1 MVPLG
6 IGRVLLWY
14 LSNVLNKVTPDERKK
29 RPSQDVDAEKYGT
42 RLRPLL
48 LIQTPGFF
56 EARTYRT
63 VRTMFECE
71 PCKIYPSRYGRM
83 QISERIN
90 RPTSTTMESA
100 KKKAAGVAGASTPS
114 KNDEASSS
122 NA

>member
-71 PCKIYPSRYGRM
+71 PCKIYLRSA
-83 QISERIN
+83 ERN
-90 RPTSTTMESA
+90 SHNHDTHKQ
-100 KKKAAGVAGASTPS
+100 KKK
-114 KNDEASSS
+114 
-122 NA
+122 